1 MRPVFELKV
10 HSIKNNGPRD
20 PSPTKFRAFATSR
33 RVLVYT
39 GWAGGEEI
47 YLASDLGGTAN
58 KQEDHRP
65 LDKGHSDNPQSAGFI
80 EACVVW
86 VGSKSEGINCKIH
99 KKASLAIR
107 YCAYTWW

>member
-1 MRPVFELKV
+1 M
-10 HSIKNNGPRD
+10 GPEIPLQRNSVLL
-20 PSPTKFRAFATSR
+20 P
-33 RVLVYT
+33 RVGECLFT
-39 GWAGGEEI
+39 LAGPGGEEI

-86 VGSKSEGINCKIH
+86 VGSKSVGINCKIH